1 MRRVVVPELMDT
13 DAGTRGEVQ
22 NSLRDLSMANRF
34 FGGVRTTRKL
44 LQRVAQRRQLRSLTW
59 LDVGGAAG
67 DFATMLEASLASS
80 GISSHATIL
89 DRAPSHMNGAQPSV
103 SGDALALPFRD
114 NSFDVVSCT
123 LFAHHLEP
131 QELVSFA
138 GEALRVARHALVIN
152 DLVRHPA
159 NLALIYAGYALY
171 RSRLTRHD
179 APASVRRAYT
189 VDEMNSMLL
198 RAGGT
203 VEIENFFLFR
213 MGAIAWKTPP
223 STT

>member
-1 MRRVVVPELMDT
+1 MRRMVVPELMDT
-13 DAGTRGEVQ
+13 DAGTPGEVQ
-22 NSLRDLSMANRF
+22 GSLRDLSMANRF
-34 FGGVRTTRKL
+34 FGGVRTTHKL
-44 LQRVAQRRQLRSLTW
+44 LQRVAEQRGLRSLTW
-59 LDVGGAAG
+59 LDVGGASG
-67 DFATMLEASLASS
+67 DFAAMLEKPLTSS
-80 GISSHATIL
+80 GVESYATIL

-131 QELVSFA
+131 QELVRFA
-138 GEALRVARHALVIN
+138 REALRVARHALVIN
-152 DLVRHPA
+152 DLVRHPV

-189 VDEMNSMLL
+189 LEEMKSML
-198 RAGGT
+198 RRTEAT
-203 VEIENFFLFR
+203 IEIETFFLFR
-213 MGAIAWKTPP
+213 MGAIAWKTQP